1 MYINVIHIHTYLG
14 TLLEYFPSMGYETAF
29 ETEFSEPCCAETGG
43 QHTLLV
49 KPGWKMPGGQS
60 RADEVERDDFPPCL
74 ITQWHSSG
82 WDTKNHNSI
91 WGQQEIHCFVI
102 HRKPVDPELKCG
114 SFSKLL
120 SLRTEVQWVNSN
132 YSLAK

>member
-1 MYINVIHIHTYLG
+1 MMYLYIYMYINVIHIHTYLG

-82 WDTKNHNSI
+82 WDTK
-91 WGQQEIHCFVI
+91 
-102 HRKPVDPELKCG
+102 KP
-114 SFSKLL
+114 
-120 SLRTEVQWVNSN
+120 
-132 YSLAK
+132 